1 MPMKVQAASPEMS
14 PLSREEE
21 QAEVI
26 RRLEEDIIFGRF
38 APGSR
43 LVEDTLM
50 SRYGASRHFVRQ
62 ALFQLERQGIV
73 LREKNIGA
81 TVRFYSGDEVRQIYE
96 VREMLTR
103 QAALMIALPASAALI
118 DQLTELQRQYCAKAD
133 AQDLRG
139 IHEAND
145 AFHVALFSACGN
157 PYLVRSLQDYMNLT
171 LPMRAKNLADTEG
184 LALSRR
190 QHEFII
196 GLLKGRDSW
205 ALAQLCVDHM
215 QFSKSDYLGRIGAGE
230 SNDLHPSFRDGP
242 KDQTG
247 NLEVRVA
254 NDIEI
259 PRCAIA
265 HLRFVLRTPRNDGE
279 SHFQSM
285 ILLTSPSNSMP
296 QNAPPW

>member
-1 MPMKVQAASPEMS
+1 MKPQESLPEVS
-14 PLSREEE
+14 ALTREEE

-50 SRYGASRHFVRQ
+50 TRYGASRHFVRQ
-62 ALFQLERQGIV
+62 GLFQLERQGIV

-81 TVRFYSGDEVRQIYE
+81 TVRFYSAEEVRQIYE

-103 QAALMIALPASAALI
+103 QAALMIALPAPASLI
-118 DQLTELQRQYCAKAD
+118 EQLTELQRQYCARAD

-171 LPMRAKNLADTEG
+171 LPMRAKNLADKEG

-190 QHEFII
+190 QHEFMIE
-196 GLLKGRDSW
+196 LLKGRDNW
-205 ALAQLCVDHM
+205 ALAQLCIDHM
-215 QFSKSDYLGRIGAGE
+215 QFSKADYLGRIGAE
-230 SNDLHPSFRDGP
+230 DERA
-242 KDQTG
+242 K
-247 NLEVRVA
+247 
-254 NDIEI
+254 
-259 PRCAIA
+259 
-265 HLRFVLRTPRNDGE
+265 
-279 SHFQSM
+279 
-285 ILLTSPSNSMP
+285 
-296 QNAPPW
+296 

>member
-1 MPMKVQAASPEMS
+1 MFDIAIANCADWGSNQAALLTIKFTRGDLAGNLRR
-14 PLSREEE
+14 PLRLGGHAMNPQVSSQVSSSEAVALTREEE

-62 ALFQLERQGIV
+62 GLFQLERQGIV

-81 TVRFYSGDEVRQIYE
+81 TVRFYSGEEVRQIYE

-103 QAALMIALPASAALI
+103 QAALMITLPAPAGLI
-118 DQLTELQRQYCAKAD
+118 EQLVELQRQYGAKAD

-171 LPMRAKNLADTEG
+171 LPMRAKNLADREG

-190 QHEFII
+190 QHEFMIE
-196 GLLKGRDSW
+196 LLRGRDSW

-215 QFSKSDYLGRIGAGE
+215 QYSKSDYLGRIGAE
-230 SNDLHPSFRDGP
+230 RSAD
-242 KDQTG
+242 
-247 NLEVRVA
+247 
-254 NDIEI
+254 
-259 PRCAIA
+259 
-265 HLRFVLRTPRNDGE
+265 
-279 SHFQSM
+279 
-285 ILLTSPSNSMP
+285 
-296 QNAPPW
+296 

>member
-1 MPMKVQAASPEMS
+1 MKVQAASPEIS

-43 LVEDTLM
+43 LVEDKLR

-81 TVRFYSGDEVRQIYE
+81 TVRFYSAEEVRQIYE

-103 QAALMIALPASAALI
+103 QAALMIMLPAPAALI
-118 DQLTELQRQYCAKAD
+118 EQLIELQRQYCAKAD

-171 LPMRAKNLADTEG
+171 LPMRAKNLADREG
-184 LALSRR
+184 LALPR
-190 QHEFII
+190 QQPQFII
-196 GLLKGRDSW
+196 
-205 ALAQLCVDHM
+205 
-215 QFSKSDYLGRIGAGE
+215 
-230 SNDLHPSFRDGP
+230 
-242 KDQTG
+242 
-247 NLEVRVA
+247 
-254 NDIEI
+254 
-259 PRCAIA
+259 
-265 HLRFVLRTPRNDGE
+265 
-279 SHFQSM
+279 
-285 ILLTSPSNSMP
+285 
-296 QNAPPW
+296 

>member
-1 MPMKVQAASPEMS
+1 VLTASDDPKRAPMTAQAASPEAS
-14 PLSREEE
+14 PFSREEE
-21 QAEVI
+21 QAEII

-50 SRYGASRHFVRQ
+50 GRYGASRHFVRQ

-81 TVRFYSGDEVRQIYE
+81 TVRFYSADEVRQIYE

-103 QAALMIALPASAALI
+103 QAALMIALPAPKSLI
-118 DQLTELQRQYCAKAD
+118 DQLIGLQRHYCERAD

-157 PYLVRSLQDYMNLT
+157 PYLVRSLRDYMNIT

-184 LALSRR
+184 LAQSRR
-190 QHEFII
+190 QHELMIE
-196 GLLKGRDSW
+196 LLKGRDSW
-205 ALAQLCVDHM
+205 AFAQLCVDHM
-215 QFSKSDYLGRIGAGE
+215 QYSKSDYLGRIAKDATSS
-230 SNDLHPSFRDGP
+230 SN
-242 KDQTG
+242 Q
-247 NLEVRVA
+247 
-254 NDIEI
+254 
-259 PRCAIA
+259 
-265 HLRFVLRTPRNDGE
+265 
-279 SHFQSM
+279 
-285 ILLTSPSNSMP
+285 
-296 QNAPPW
+296 

>member
-1 MPMKVQAASPEMS
+1 MPQEALTTEPSI
-14 PLSREEE
+14 LSREEE

-38 APGSR
+38 APGLR

-50 SRYGASRHFVRQ
+50 QRYGASRHFVRQ

-81 TVRFYSGDEVRQIYE
+81 TVRFYSAEEVRQIYE

-103 QAALMIALPASAALI
+103 QAALMIPLPAPSSLI
-118 DQLTELQRQYCAKAD
+118 EQLTELQQRYCERAD

-171 LPMRAKNLADTEG
+171 LPMRAKNLADRDG

-190 QHEFII
+190 QHDIMIE
-196 GLLKGRDSW
+196 LMRGRDSW
-205 ALAQLCVDHM
+205 ALAQLCVEHM
-215 QFSKSDYLGRIGAGE
+215 QYSKADYLGRIAGDGAE
-230 SNDLHPSFRDGP
+230 R
-242 KDQTG
+242 
-247 NLEVRVA
+247 
-254 NDIEI
+254 
-259 PRCAIA
+259 
-265 HLRFVLRTPRNDGE
+265 
-279 SHFQSM
+279 
-285 ILLTSPSNSMP
+285 
-296 QNAPPW
+296 